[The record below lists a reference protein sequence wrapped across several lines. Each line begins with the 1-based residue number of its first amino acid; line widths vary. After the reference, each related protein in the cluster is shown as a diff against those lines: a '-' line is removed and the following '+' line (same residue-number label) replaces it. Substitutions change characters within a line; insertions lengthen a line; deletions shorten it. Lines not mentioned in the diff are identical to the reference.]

1 MGEADKL
8 NLRMNRKTAP
18 FIDNNYIL
26 QQAKHQITQQIDQW
40 DGVQIKQCK
49 KEDKS
54 GKALYIDTW
63 EKFAKKAKNHQ
74 DQTSWKISGDYFFAP
89 YIETARK
96 FLVNYSKYIMDIDS
110 ALRKEIA
117 DLLCLSF
124 ANALFCGEI
133 KFHRTKQKPL
143 MRHRTLV
150 KSQGIHIELEKLH
163 KSLTVRTFI

>member
-1 MGEADKL
+1 MG
-8 NLRMNRKTAP
+8 
-18 FIDNNYIL
+18 
-26 QQAKHQITQQIDQW
+26 
-40 DGVQIKQCK
+40 
-49 KEDKS
+49 
-54 GKALYIDTW
+54 
-63 EKFAKKAKNHQ
+63 
-74 DQTSWKISGDYFFAP
+74 
-89 YIETARK
+89 
-96 FLVNYSKYIMDIDS
+96 KYIMDIDG

-163 KSLTVRTFI
+163 KSLTVRTFIQNAKNKRKRLCKKSNIIAGDFFVELKKFVNLQYLRQKRRVYSLLNDKDSNLDDLNEENIIFGDNDSKNSMESDENSSDSVLSTPSIRCTPNKINK